1 MNPANPKYETGLLQI
16 VATRKRGRVVRTR
29 KEVYYS
35 HRDVVNLGN
44 ARDGPVA
51 RQPKR
56 VIIERVTVVAITA
69 TIGIANPTKP
79 DHRCFSFYPVL
90 SSRLGACEKRKKR
103 KKGSRERRRDL
114 SLRFLLVRCIA
125 RVLCTFLR
133 LTSGEGFTIF

>member
-56 VIIERVTVVAITA
+56 VITERVTVVAITA
-69 TIGIANPTKP
+69 TIGM
-79 DHRCFSFYPVL
+79 FFVL
-90 SSRLGACEKRKKR
+90 SRSFLPLGRVRETEKEK
-103 KKGSRERRRDL
+103 
-114 SLRFLLVRCIA
+114 
-125 RVLCTFLR
+125 
-133 LTSGEGFTIF
+133 EGFERATP